1 MSELRDVIQSTHS
14 SFLVN
19 KRNSNLKKGKT
30 LADGQAKPPVQAQT
44 QMAEAPWSSS
54 LRRSKQVNRGP
65 LKTQKECQNQILMKM
80 EGANSAHLSTADVLT
95 DTRRHVAHNSNE
107 YAERAVHAMQ
117 NLYANRG
124 SSK

>member
-1 MSELRDVIQSTHS
+1 MSELRDVIQSTHC

-19 KRNSNLKKGKT
+19 KLNSNLKIGKT

-65 LKTQKECQNQILMKM
+65 LKTQIECQNQILMKM
-80 EGANSAHLSTADVLT
+80 EGANSAHLSTANKKYKILNTSSVKV
-95 DTRRHVAHNSNE
+95 RE
-107 YAERAVHAMQ
+107 GMQ
-117 NLYANRG
+117 EKHEADCEANA
-124 SSK
+124 